1 MNYSLA
7 YSSIGFYQISKLFCI
22 PVTLVIESLFGIRQ
36 QSLTILLI
44 ASLVLIILGMT
55 LVVEQ
60 EILVNATGVVW
71 AMLAVIATSSAQIF
85 FGPLKKG
92 LGLDSM
98 QLLLHTSPWLAFG
111 AFVSVPLL
119 ENTKAMLD
127 FNLSAK
133 YFFLTLAVS
142 CLISV
147 AFNATNYVLL
157 GLISPMSYTVLSH
170 VKTVVIIVIGSYL
183 FESLPTRRVLIGIG
197 IAMVGVALYTFECH
211 RQSKDPSLANVNNAN
226 SISSSSGRERSSSY
240 SGAAQ
245 SGVHKNRIYESK
257 V

>member
-22 PVTLVIESLFGIRQ
+22 PVTLLIESMFGIRQ

-71 AMLAVIATSSAQIF
+71 AMLAVVATSSAQIF

-127 FNLSAK
+127 FNLDAK
-133 YFFLTLAVS
+133 YFVITLAVS

-183 FESLPTRRVLIGIG
+183 FDSLPTQRVLIGIC
-197 IAMVGVALYTFECH
+197 IAMVGVALYTFEQH
-211 RQSKDPSLANVNNAN
+211 RQSKDTSLSSINNSSN
-226 SISSSSGRERSSSY
+226 SHSSGEGGAV
-240 SGAAQ
+240 SGNTGSAE
-245 SGVHKNRIYESK
+245 KNRMYDSK